1 MCEPQRMHLAA
12 TLVPLLLP
20 PPNLC
25 AHCVQPDTGLK
36 IKLDKS
42 EDMIGTVSICHGLW
56 TTPCGET
63 VLPGRSAAVPALTAG
78 QDSSSPLSYT
88 DAHAYA
94 CGALPAGRYSPQVPG
109 ASWPPAPQPQA
120 QTSLHLSNPADLQQT
135 KTPSTFHLEPASM
148 PGSCLEICEAP
159 SRPCLPACQPVRA
172 ACKHTRSSIS
182 SHAVSRR
189 SHTACTL
196 FIACVVLTAPCL
208 PMHRRHRLSRGKQPA
223 WCASCAM
230 GPVCWHWQCVLSLIG
245 RPAEAWASG

>member
-78 QDSSSPLSYT
+78 RIP
-88 DAHAYA
+88 
-94 CGALPAGRYSPQVPG
+94 ALPSATQMHMHMPVEPCQLAGTARRCQVPAGRQRPSLRHKPRCTSPTL
-109 ASWPPAPQPQA
+109 
-120 QTSLHLSNPADLQQT
+120 QTCSKPRHRP
-135 KTPSTFHLEPASM
+135 PSTLSQQACLAPASKSVRH
-148 PGSCLEICEAP
+148 PAGPA
-159 SRPCLPACQPVRA
+159 CLPA
-172 ACKHTRSSIS
+172 S
-182 SHAVSRR
+182 
-189 SHTACTL
+189 
-196 FIACVVLTAPCL
+196 
-208 PMHRRHRLSRGKQPA
+208 LSVQPA
-223 WCASCAM
+223 SIHAAASAATLYP
-230 GPVCWHWQCVLSLIG
+230 GDRTP
-245 RPAEAWASG
+245 PARFL